1 MNLDRV
7 RAVISG
13 GASGLGLA
21 TAARLLAGG
30 GKVALLDVQDEAGR
44 KSATALGGSASYR
57 HCDVT
62 SESDVDA
69 AVQEAASRMGG
80 LNVAVSCAGV
90 ATPGKLLGR
99 DGPLSAAAFRRVLDI
114 NTLGTFL
121 LDRAAAA
128 IMQNNAPDADADGE
142 RGLLIHTASVAAFE
156 GQVGQVAYATSKAA
170 VAGMVLPLARELAR
184 FGIRVMGIA
193 PGIFGTPMMA
203 GLPQEAQ
210 DSLGKQVPFPP
221 RLGRPE
227 EYAELVA
234 AICANRM
241 LNGETIRLDGAIR
254 MAPR

>member
-1 MNLDRV
+1 MKLDQV
-7 RAVISG
+7 KAVISG

-21 TAARLLAGG
+21 TAARLVAGG
-30 GKVALLDVQDEAGR
+30 GSVALLDVQDEAGR
-44 KSATALGGSASYR
+44 KAAAALGAAASYH

-62 SESDVDA
+62 SDSAVDA
-69 AVQEAASRMGG
+69 AVQAAATHMGG
-80 LNVAVSCAGV
+80 LNVSVSCAGV
-90 ATPGKLLGR
+90 ATPGKLLGK
-99 DGPLSAAAFRRVLDI
+99 DGPLPVAAFQRVLAI

-128 IMQNNAPDADADGE
+128 IMQGNAPGEDGE
-142 RGLLIHTASVAAFE
+142 RGLLVHTASVAAFE
-156 GQVGQVAYATSKAA
+156 GQIGQVAYATSKAA

-184 FGIRVMGIA
+184 FGIRVVGIA

-210 DSLGKQVPFPP
+210 DSLGRQVPFPP

-234 AICANRM
+234 AIVTNRM
-241 LNGETIRLDGAIR
+241 LNGETIRIDGAIR

>member
-7 RAVISG
+7 KAVISG
-13 GASGLGLA
+13 GASGLGQA
-21 TAARLLAGG
+21 TATRLVAGG
-30 GKVALLDVQDEAGR
+30 GQVALLDVQDDTGR
-44 KSATALGGSASYR
+44 KAAAALGAAASYHR
-57 HCDVT
+57 CDVT
-62 SESDVDA
+62 NESDVETAVKSA
-69 AVQEAASRMGG
+69 AGRMGG
-80 LNVAVSCAGV
+80 LNVSVSCAGV
-90 ATPGKLLGR
+90 ATPGKLLGK
-99 DGPLSAAAFRRVLDI
+99 DGPLPVAAFQRVLAI

-128 IMQNNAPDADADGE
+128 IMQSNAPGDDGE
-142 RGLLIHTASVAAFE
+142 RGLLVHTASVAAFE
-156 GQVGQVAYATSKAA
+156 GQIGQVAYATSKAA

-184 FGIRVMGIA
+184 FGIRVVGIA

-210 DSLGKQVPFPP
+210 DSLGTQVPFPP

-234 AICANRM
+234 AIITNRM
-241 LNGETIRLDGAIR
+241 LNGETIRIDGAIR

>member
-1 MNLDRV
+1 MNLDHV
-7 RAVISG
+7 KAVISG
-13 GASGLGLA
+13 GASGLGHA
-21 TAARLLAGG
+21 TAARLVAGG

-44 KSATALGGSASYR
+44 NAAATLGAAASYHR
-57 HCDVT
+57 CDVT
-62 SESDVDA
+62 SEADVES
-69 AVQEAASRMGG
+69 AVQAAAARMGG
-80 LNVAVSCAGV
+80 LNVSVSCAGV
-90 ATPGKLLGR
+90 ATPGKLLGK
-99 DGPLSAAAFRRVLDI
+99 DGPLPVAAFQRVLAI

-128 IMQNNAPDADADGE
+128 VMQNNSPGEDGE

-156 GQVGQVAYATSKAA
+156 GQIGQVAYATSKAA

-184 FGIRVMGIA
+184 FGIRVVGVA

-234 AICANRM
+234 AIVTNRM
-241 LNGETIRLDGAIR
+241 LNGETIRIDGAIR
-254 MAPR
+254 MAPK

>member
-13 GASGLGLA
+13 GASGLGQA
-21 TAARLLAGG
+21 TAARLVAGG
-30 GKVALLDVQDEAGR
+30 GQVALLDVQDEAGR
-44 KSATALGGSASYR
+44 KSAAALGKAASYHR
-57 HCDVT
+57 CDVT
-62 SESDVDA
+62 NEADVDA
-69 AVQEAASRMGG
+69 AVQQAAARMGG
-80 LNVAVSCAGV
+80 LNLAVACAGV
-90 ATPGKLLGR
+90 ATPGKLLGK
-99 DGPLSAAAFRRVLDI
+99 DGPLPVAAFQRVLNI
-114 NTLGTFL
+114 NLLGTFL

-128 IMQNNAPDADADGE
+128 IMQNNTPDADGE

-156 GQVGQVAYATSKAA
+156 GQIGQVAYATSKAA

-210 DSLGKQVPFPP
+210 DSLGRQVPFPP

-234 AICANRM
+234 AICTNCM

>member
-1 MNLDRV
+1 MNLDQV
-7 RAVISG
+7 KAAITG
-13 GASGLGLA
+13 GASGLGQA
-21 TAARLLAGG
+21 TAARLAAAGAA
-30 GKVALLDVQDEAGR
+30 VALLDVQDEAGR
-44 KSATALGGSASYR
+44 KAAGSIGPRASYHR
-57 HCDVT
+57 CDVT
-62 SESDVDA
+62 IEAAVDA
-69 AVQEAASRMGG
+69 AVREAAERMGG

-90 ATPGKLLGR
+90 ATPGKLLGKE
-99 DGPLSAAAFRRVLDI
+99 GPLAAAAFQRVMDI
-114 NTLGTFL
+114 NVLGTFL

-128 IMQNNAPDADADGE
+128 IMQANAPDADGE

-184 FGIRVMGIA
+184 FGIRVVGIA

-210 DSLGKQVPFPP
+210 DSLGRQVPFPP
-221 RLGRPE
+221 RLGRPD

-234 AICANRM
+234 AIVTNRM
-241 LNGETIRLDGAIR
+241 LNGDTIRLDGAIR

>member
-1 MNLDRV
+1 MKPDQV
-7 RAVISG
+7 RAVVSG

-21 TAARLLAGG
+21 TAARLVAGG
-30 GKVALLDVQDEAGR
+30 GRVALLDVQDEAGEQAAA
-44 KSATALGGSASYR
+44 KLGAAASYQ

-62 SESDVDA
+62 READVDS
-69 AVQEAASRMGG
+69 AVQAAAARMGG
-80 LNVAVSCAGV
+80 LNVAVACAGV
-90 ATPGKLLGR
+90 ATPGKLLGK
-99 DGPLSAAAFRRVLDI
+99 DGPLAVAAFQRVLAI

-128 IMQNNAPDADADGE
+128 IMQNNAPGEDAE

-156 GQVGQVAYATSKAA
+156 GQIGQVAYATSKAA

-184 FGIRVMGIA
+184 FGIRVVGIA
-193 PGIFGTPMMA
+193 PGIFGTPMMS

-210 DSLGKQVPFPP
+210 DSLGKQVPFPS

-227 EYAELVA
+227 EFADLVA
-234 AICANRM
+234 AIVGNRM
-241 LNGETIRLDGAIR
+241 LNGETIRIDGAIR

>member
-1 MNLDRV
+1 MKLDQV
-7 RAVISG
+7 KAVISG

-21 TAARLLAGG
+21 TAARFVAGG
-30 GKVALLDVQDEAGR
+30 GSVALLDVQDETGR
-44 KSATALGGSASYR
+44 KAAAALGAAASYH

-62 SESDVDA
+62 SESGVDA
-69 AVQEAASRMGG
+69 AVQAAATRMGG
-80 LNVAVSCAGV
+80 LNVSVSCAGV
-90 ATPGKLLGR
+90 ATPGKLLGK
-99 DGPLSAAAFRRVLDI
+99 DGPLPVAAFQRVLAI

-128 IMQNNAPDADADGE
+128 IMQGNEPGEDGE
-142 RGLLIHTASVAAFE
+142 RGLLVHTASVAAFE
-156 GQVGQVAYATSKAA
+156 GQIGQVAYATSKAA

-184 FGIRVMGIA
+184 FGIRVVGVA

-210 DSLGKQVPFPP
+210 DSLGRQVPFPA

-234 AICANRM
+234 AIVTNRM
-241 LNGETIRLDGAIR
+241 LNGEVIRIDGAIR
-254 MAPR
+254 MSPK

>member
-21 TAARLLAGG
+21 TAARLVAGG
-30 GKVALLDVQDEAGR
+30 GQVALLDVQDEAGR
-44 KSATALGGSASYR
+44 KAAAVLGQAASYHR
-57 HCDVT
+57 CDVT
-62 SESDVDA
+62 NETDVDA
-69 AVQEAASRMGG
+69 GVSAAAARMGG
-80 LNVAVSCAGV
+80 LNLAVACAGV
-90 ATPGKLLGR
+90 ATPGKLLGK
-99 DGPLSAAAFRRVLDI
+99 DGPLPASAFQRVLNI
-114 NTLGTFL
+114 NTFGTFL

-128 IMQNNAPDADADGE
+128 IMQNNAPDADGE

-156 GQVGQVAYATSKAA
+156 GQIGQVAYATSKAA

-227 EYAELVA
+227 EYADLVA
-234 AICANRM
+234 AICTNRM
-241 LNGETIRLDGAIR
+241 LNGDTIRLDGAIR

>member
-1 MNLDRV
+1 MNLDQV
-7 RAVISG
+7 KAVITG
-13 GASGLGLA
+13 GASGLGQA
-21 TAARLLAGG
+21 TAARLAAAGAA
-30 GKVALLDVQDEAGR
+30 VALLDVQDEAGR
-44 KSATALGGSASYR
+44 KAAGAIGAQASYHR
-57 HCDVT
+57 CDVT
-62 SESDVDA
+62 DESAVDA
-69 AVQEAASRMGG
+69 AVRAAAERMGG

-90 ATPGKLLGR
+90 ATPGKLLGK
-99 DGPLSAAAFRRVLDI
+99 DGPLASSAFQRVMDI
-114 NTLGTFL
+114 TVLGTFL

-128 IMQNNAPDADADGE
+128 IMQGNAPDADGE

-184 FGIRVMGIA
+184 FGIRVVGIA
-193 PGIFGTPMMA
+193 PGIFGTPMMS

-221 RLGRPE
+221 RLGRPD

-234 AICANRM
+234 AIVTNRM
-241 LNGETIRLDGAIR
+241 LNGDTIRLDGAIR

>member
-21 TAARLLAGG
+21 TATRLVAEGG
-30 GKVALLDVQDEAGR
+30 QVALLDVQDEAGR
-44 KSATALGGSASYR
+44 KAVDSLGKAASYHR
-57 HCDVT
+57 CDVT
-62 SESDVDA
+62 SEADVDA
-69 AVQEAASRMGG
+69 AVEAAATRMGG
-80 LNVAVSCAGV
+80 LTVAVACAGV
-90 ATPGKLLGR
+90 ATPGKLLGK
-99 DGPLSAAAFRRVLDI
+99 DGPLPASAFQRVLNI

-128 IMQNNAPDADADGE
+128 IMQNNAPDADGE

-156 GQVGQVAYATSKAA
+156 GQIGQVAYATSKAA

-227 EYAELVA
+227 EYADLVA
-234 AICANRM
+234 AICTNRM

>member
-7 RAVISG
+7 KAVISG
-13 GASGLGLA
+13 GASGLGHA
-21 TAARLLAGG
+21 TAARLIAGG
-30 GKVALLDVQDEAGR
+30 GQVALLDVQDEAGR
-44 KSATALGGSASYR
+44 KAAALLGPAASYHR
-57 HCDVT
+57 CDVT
-62 SESDVDA
+62 SESAVDS
-69 AVQEAASRMGG
+69 AVQAAAARMGG

-90 ATPGKLLGR
+90 ATPGKLLGK
-99 DGPLSAAAFRRVLDI
+99 DGPLAVAAFQRVMDI
-114 NTLGTFL
+114 NVLGTFL

-128 IMQNNAPDADADGE
+128 IMQGNAPDTDGE
-142 RGLLIHTASVAAFE
+142 RGLLVHTASVAAFE

-184 FGIRVMGIA
+184 FGIRVVGVA

-227 EYAELVA
+227 EYADLVT
-234 AICANRM
+234 AIVVNRM
-241 LNGETIRLDGAIR
+241 LNGDTIRLDGAIR

>member
-7 RAVISG
+7 KAVISG
-13 GASGLGLA
+13 GASGLGQA
-21 TAARLLAGG
+21 TAARLVAGG
-30 GKVALLDVQDEAGR
+30 GQVALLDVQDDAGR
-44 KSATALGGSASYR
+44 KAAAALGSAASYHR
-57 HCDVT
+57 ADVT
-62 SESDVDA
+62 SESAVEA
-69 AVQEAASRMGG
+69 AVREAASRMGG

-90 ATPGKLLGR
+90 ATPGKLLGK
-99 DGPLSAAAFRRVLDI
+99 DGPLAVAAFQRVMDI
-114 NTLGTFL
+114 NVLGTFL

-128 IMQNNAPDADADGE
+128 IMQGNAPDADGE
-142 RGLLIHTASVAAFE
+142 RGLLVHTASVAAFE
-156 GQVGQVAYATSKAA
+156 GQVGQVAYGTSKAA

-184 FGIRVMGIA
+184 FGIRVVGIA

-210 DSLGKQVPFPP
+210 DSLGRQVPFPP

-234 AICANRM
+234 AICTNRM
-241 LNGETIRLDGAIR
+241 LNGDTIRLDGAIR

>member
-1 MNLDRV
+1 MQLDRV

-21 TAARLLAGG
+21 TAARLVRSGA
-30 GKVALLDVQDEAGR
+30 KVALLDVQDEAGR
-44 KSATALGGSASYR
+44 KAAAGLGAAVSFR

-62 SESDVDA
+62 SEPEVDA
-69 AVQEAASRMGG
+69 AVRESAEKMGG
-80 LNVAVSCAGV
+80 LNLAVACAGV
-90 ATPGKLLGR
+90 ATPGKLLGK
-99 DGPLSAAAFRRVLDI
+99 DGPLSAAAFQRVMNI
-114 NTLGTFL
+114 NVQGTFL

-128 IMQNNAPDADADGE
+128 LMQSKAPDADGE

-156 GQVGQVAYATSKAA
+156 GQIGQVAYATSKAA

-184 FGIRVMGIA
+184 FGIRVVGIA
-193 PGIFGTPMMA
+193 PGIFQTPMMA

-210 DSLGKQVPFPP
+210 DSLGRQVPFPP

-234 AICANRM
+234 AICTNCM
-241 LNGETIRLDGAIR
+241 LNGTTVRLDGAIR

>member
-1 MNLDRV
+1 MKLDQV
-7 RAVISG
+7 KAVISG

-21 TAARLLAGG
+21 TAARLVAGG
-30 GKVALLDVQDEAGR
+30 GSVALLDVQDEAGR
-44 KSATALGGSASYR
+44 KAAAALGAAASYH

-62 SESDVDA
+62 SDSAVDA
-69 AVQEAASRMGG
+69 AVQAAATHMGG
-80 LNVAVSCAGV
+80 LNVSVSCAGV
-90 ATPGKLLGR
+90 ATPGKLLGK
-99 DGPLSAAAFRRVLDI
+99 DGPLPVAAFQRVLAI

-128 IMQNNAPDADADGE
+128 IMQGNAPGEDGE
-142 RGLLIHTASVAAFE
+142 RGLLVHTASVAAFE
-156 GQVGQVAYATSKAA
+156 GQIGQVAYATSKAA

-184 FGIRVMGIA
+184 FGIRVVGTA
-193 PGIFGTPMMA
+193 PGIFGTPRMA

-210 DSLGKQVPFPP
+210 DSLGRQVPFPP

-234 AICANRM
+234 AIVTNRM
-241 LNGETIRLDGAIR
+241 LNGETIRIDGAIR